1 MRLNS
6 GQNLH
11 QFLTNSRSNSQKTNS
26 NYNKIYNN
34 TKIYNQ
40 SKSNI
45 NIINIE
51 NASKRFNLFSNLNS
65 KQKEKINL
73 TKFLKGDKNY
83 YNNINLIT
91 EQNLNKK
98 HEPNKLNLNLSFLSN
113 LAKNG
118 KGNSFKTLNYDRS
131 SFVRIMKYFTIKS
144 SNKPLKFDELSPVFI
159 PIRNTLSNEHRKNN
173 LNINSDNIKDK
184 INFYY
189 YINSKEKVIQLFK
202 NNKKNSKYISS
213 NISHR
218 SGTGTKN
225 SIKNN
230 LKTNVKNNNNNNSN
244 SNNNESGNCSTSN
257 NNNKINN
264 INLINK
270 NDQRNSIHNK
280 ASDNNLT
287 FSKNSNESEFT
298 FKDKGSAI
306 INLENKKSNN
316 KDNSNESSRNNNDNT
331 HNHIMNSDLNSFAEK
346 DNKKNNNN
354 NKQMLGNNNEM
365 NKNSNCHLA
374 ISIEKINN
382 KERNDDINN
391 NNNDYSKKNQVK
403 YNYNVMTNEE
413 KKADDYENS
422 PQFLN
427 EKMINN
433 LVNKKNYY
441 KNITNQKSSNLLDKI
456 LNNQKANKN
465 IKLEND
471 INLNN
476 INNLNNNNKNMN
488 TIDNN
493 ENNDS
498 KNNLKN
504 SYQFRIRKINLPSGI
519 NLASIQHNNK
529 LLQNI
534 INKKS
539 KNKGVLNSNKIS
551 VAQTEYKVM
560 KGEKMMDE
568 NKNLYNIDEK
578 KKNGVKYNVN
588 NIKKCKK

>member
-1 MRLNS
+1 MQFNS

-11 QFLTNSRSNSQKTNS
+11 QFLTNSRSNSQKTNTKNS
-26 NYNKIYNN
+26 KIYNN
-34 TKIYNQ
+34 AKIYNQ

-51 NASKRFNLFSNLNS
+51 NANKRFNLFSNLNS

-91 EQNLNKK
+91 EQNFDKK
-98 HEPNKLNLNLSFLSN
+98 HDPNKLNLNLSYLSN

-173 LNINSDNIKDK
+173 NLNINSDNIKDK

-189 YINSKEKVIQLFK
+189 YINSKEKVVQLFK
-202 NNKKNSKYISS
+202 DKKRKNKNSAS
-213 NISHR
+213 NISHC
-218 SGTGTKN
+218 SGGGG
-225 SIKNN
+225 KNN
-230 LKTNVKNNNNNNSN
+230 SNNNNSN
-244 SNNNESGNCSTSN
+244 NNDSGNYN
-257 NNNKINN
+257 NSNKINN
-264 INLINK
+264 LNLINK
-270 NDQRNSIHNK
+270 NDQRNSMNK

-298 FKDKGSAI
+298 FKDKGSAVF
-306 INLENKKSNN
+306 NLESKKSN
-316 KDNSNESSRNNNDNT
+316 KENSNESSKNNNDNT
-331 HNHIMNSDLNSFAEK
+331 HNNIINSEINLLAEK
-346 DNKKNNNN
+346 DNKKRKN
-354 NKQMLGNNNEM
+354 NKQSLVNNNEV
-365 NKNSNCHLA
+365 NRNSNSGNRLA

-382 KERNDDINN
+382 KERCD
-391 NNNDYSKKNQVK
+391 NNDYNFKNKHK
-403 YNYNVMTNEE
+403 YNYNIIKNEE
-413 KKADDYENS
+413 KKSNDDGNS
-422 PQFLN
+422 PKFSN
-427 EKMINN
+427 EKLSNN
-433 LVNKKNYY
+433 LISKENHY
-441 KNITNQKSSNLLDKI
+441 KNITKEKSSNLLDKI
-456 LNNQKANKN
+456 LNNQNINKN

-471 INLNN
+471 INS
-476 INNLNNNNKNMN
+476 NKNMN

-493 ENNDS
+493 ENNDN

-539 KNKGVLNSNKIS
+539 KNKGILNSNKIC
-551 VAQTEYKVM
+551 VAQTEYKIM
-560 KGEKMMDE
+560 KGEKMIDD
-568 NKNLYNIDEK
+568 NKNLYNINEK
-578 KKNGVKYNVN
+578 KKKEKVN
-588 NIKKCKK
+588 TNKK

>member
-11 QFLTNSRSNSQKTNS
+11 QFLTNSRSNSQKSNS

-51 NASKRFNLFSNLNS
+51 NANKRFNLFSNLNS

-73 TKFLKGDKNY
+73 TKFLKGEKNY

-91 EQNLNKK
+91 EQNFDKK
-98 HEPNKLNLNLSFLSN
+98 HDPNKLNLNLSFLSN
-113 LAKNG
+113 MSKNG

-144 SNKPLKFDELSPVFI
+144 SNKPLKFDELSPVLV

-173 LNINSDNIKDK
+173 NLNLNPDNIKDK

-202 NNKKNSKYISS
+202 DNKKNNKYNSSS
-213 NISHR
+213 NNSNRSH
-218 SGTGTKN
+218 GGG
-225 SIKNN
+225 KNN
-230 LKTNVKNNNNNNSN
+230 SNN
-244 SNNNESGNCSTSN
+244 SNNNDSGNCNGS
-257 NNNKINN
+257 NKINN

-270 NDQRNSIHNK
+270 NDQRNSIHK

-306 INLENKKSNN
+306 FNIENKKSNN
-316 KDNSNESSRNNNDNT
+316 KDNSNESSRNNNNDNT
-331 HNHIMNSDLNSFAEK
+331 HNNILNSELNSFAEK
-346 DNKKNNNN
+346 DSKKIIN
-354 NKQMLGNNNEM
+354 NKQSLIKNNGL
-365 NKNSNCHLA
+365 NKNAGNRLS

-382 KERNDDINN
+382 KERSDNLNN
-391 NNNDYSKKNQVK
+391 INNDYNYKNKFK
-403 YNYNVMTNEE
+403 YNYNIILNEE
-413 KKADDYENS
+413 KKTNDYESSS
-422 PQFLN
+422 PKFIN
-427 EKMINN
+427 EKNFNN
-433 LVNKKNYY
+433 FVNKENHY
-441 KNITNQKSSNLLDKI
+441 KIKEEKTSNLLEKI
-456 LNNQKANKN
+456 LNNQNTNKN

-471 INLNN
+471 INS
-476 INNLNNNNKNMN
+476 NNLNKNMN

-493 ENNDS
+493 ENNDN

-539 KNKGVLNSNKIS
+539 KNKGVLNTNKIN
-551 VAQTEYKVM
+551 VAQTEYKIM
-560 KGEKMMDE
+560 KGEKVIDE
-568 NKNLYNIDEK
+568 NRNLYNINEK
-578 KKNGVKYNVN
+578 KKKEKVGNNGN
-588 NIKKCKK
+588 NLKK